1 MAAVDVNEWFEIAEK
16 LVRDGGQLVRKAHKE
31 KKDVEI
37 KTNPGDVVTK
47 TDKAVEDLLISG
59 LTNSFPDHKFIGEES
74 VAAGQKCNLTD
85 APTWIIDPVDGTMN
99 FVHGLPF
106 FCVSLGLFV
115 NKEAVLGLIYNPIHD
130 QFWSAKKGK
139 GAFLNGEKIA
149 VTGTKELNKS
159 LIYMEIYNHHKKDMN
174 ETVLTN
180 VSTLMPKVHGIRAMG
195 SGTLGILSIASGWG
209 DAYFHFGL
217 HCWDTAAASL
227 VLTEAGGVMCD
238 TTGGTFDLM
247 NGRVMCA
254 ASSELAQEVAK
265 NLKQY
270 ETLRDD

>member
-1 MAAVDVNEWFEIAEK
+1 MATVDINECFDIAK
-16 LVRDGGQLVRKAHKE
+16 KFVKDAGQLVREAHKE

-59 LTNSFPDHKFIGEES
+59 LTSSFPDHKFIGEES
-74 VAAGQKCNLTD
+74 VAAGQKCKLTD

-106 FCVSLGLFV
+106 FCISLGLFV
-115 NKEAVLGLIYNPIHD
+115 NKKPALGIIYNPIHE
-130 QFWSAKKGK
+130 QLWTTKKGN
-139 GAFLNGEKIA
+139 GAFLNGEKIK

-159 LIYMEIYNHHKKDMN
+159 LIYMEIYNTHKKDMN

-180 VSTLMPKVHGIRAMG
+180 VSTLMPKVHGIRSMG

-238 TTGGTFDLM
+238 TTGGSFDLM

-270 ETLRDD
+270 ECLRDD